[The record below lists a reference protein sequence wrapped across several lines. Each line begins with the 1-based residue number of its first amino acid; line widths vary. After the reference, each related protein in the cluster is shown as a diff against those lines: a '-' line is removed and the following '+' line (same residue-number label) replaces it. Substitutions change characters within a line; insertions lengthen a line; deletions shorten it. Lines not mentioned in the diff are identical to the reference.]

1 MSFLKNIKNMITGE
15 DKSRYLRG
23 FAKTS
28 DAIGAKLKII
38 TAGGKIDP
46 NTFLEDLMV
55 TLLEADLGYKT
66 SELVC
71 EEFEKEMKNYVAM
84 SSRDVFVI
92 LKKVLKSVYG
102 DDEKSIVMNDVGP
115 TVFLLVGVNGA
126 GKTST
131 IAKLAAMFKKE
142 GKSVALVAGDTF
154 RAGASEQLA
163 LWAQKIGVAIVKGK
177 ANQDPS
183 SVLVDGCR
191 FAKEKGIDILLCDTA
206 GRLQT
211 KVNLMNELSK
221 MKKVIAKEIA
231 GAPHNT
237 WLVLDSTT
245 GQNGLSQGELFNEA
259 TKLNGIILTKMD
271 GTSKGGIVIALK
283 NLLKIPVI
291 FVTMGETM
299 EDLRP
304 FDLTLYLDSILK
316 EMEDAQK

>member
-1 MSFLKNIKNMITGE
+1 MSFFNNLKNIFTK
-15 DKSRYLRG
+15 DSKDRYLSG
-23 FAKTS
+23 FSKTNE
-28 DAIGAKLKII
+28 AIGAKLKII

-46 NTFLEDLMV
+46 NIFLEELMV

-66 SELVC
+66 AELVC
-71 EEFEKEMKNYVAM
+71 NEFEKEMKNYVAM
-84 SSRDVFVI
+84 SSRDVFII
-92 LKKVLKSVYG
+92 LKKVLKRIYG
-102 DDEKSIVMNDVGP
+102 DENSEIVLNDNGP
-115 TVFLLVGVNGA
+115 TVILLVGVNGA

-131 IAKLAAMFKKE
+131 IAKLAHMFKKE
-142 GKSVALVAGDTF
+142 GRSIALVAGDTF
-154 RAGASEQLA
+154 RAGATEQLE
-163 LWAQKIGVAIVKGK
+163 LWANKLELPIIKGK
-177 ANQDPS
+177 ENQDPS

-191 FAKEKGIDILLCDTA
+191 YAKEKQIDILLCDTA

-221 MKKVIAKEIA
+221 MKKVIGREIE
-231 GAPHNT
+231 GAPHDT

-259 TKLNGIILTKMD
+259 TKLSGIILTKMD

-283 NLLKIPVI
+283 NLLKVPVV

-316 EMEDAQK
+316 EMEDENL

>member
-71 EEFEKEMKNYVAM
+71 EEFENEMKNYVAM

-92 LKKVLKSVYG
+92 LKKVLKNVYG
-102 DDEKSIVMNDVGP
+102 DDEKSIVMNDEGP

-163 LWAQKIGVAIVKGK
+163 SWAEKIGVDIIKGK

-191 FAKEKGIDILLCDTA
+191 FAKEKGIEILLCDTA

-221 MKKVIAKEIA
+221 MKKVIAKEISQ
-231 GAPHNT
+231 APHNT

-299 EDLRP
+299 DDLRP